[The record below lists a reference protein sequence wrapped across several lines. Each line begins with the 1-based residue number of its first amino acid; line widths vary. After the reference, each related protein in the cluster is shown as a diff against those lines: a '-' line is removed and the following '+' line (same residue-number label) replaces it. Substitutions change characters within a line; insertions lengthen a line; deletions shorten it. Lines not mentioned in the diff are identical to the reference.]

1 MWDLWRIRKI
11 TTFDFNSD
19 DPLENS
25 FLDKTLCLCGE
36 NKEFKKCCKNKSY
49 DELSQNIQLVYKRL
63 QTNNTCYMPDC
74 QRKTIS
80 CHSISK
86 QSSLLQ
92 LAESRKVYGFT
103 KNAGLYND
111 YIKILSQNPYK
122 LKSYKYTL
130 EKLGIVKEASVFSG
144 FCEYHDNMLFEC
156 LEKSNRFT
164 MDEKQLFM
172 LSFRALAHTYSQRI
186 LDYKMDIYFRHML
199 NAYKLNN
206 NEYYEIIRKQNDE
219 VLIIN
224 ASLVNRFKSLLK
236 VFMERIIHNNYSG
249 VYSTIL
255 KFSTKLPLQASTGF
269 FPKNRN
275 DINNINCTP
284 EFVSLISS
292 NKSSYAIYSKCNFET
307 KILDSE
313 NTITNYYLNNSL
325 QTILN
330 LMLDLI
336 YNSENI
342 YLSPKWL
349 DSVERTDYGRE
360 IKNLLLKIKCHSGCT
375 EELNALSKQ
384 FCRIISQHDMI
395 DFNNIEIKK
404 YIVTS

>member
-156 LEKSNRFT
+156 LEKSNRFA

-255 KFSTKLPLQASTGF
+255 KFSTKLPLQASTVF

-275 DINNINCTP
+275 DINNINSIP

-313 NTITNYYLNNSL
+313 NTITNYDLNNSL

-330 LMLDLI
+330 LMLDFI

-342 YLSPKWL
+342 VKEDHPGDASGSSY
-349 DSVERTDYGRE
+349 RE
-360 IKNLLLKIKCHSGCT
+360 ISGSII
-375 EELNALSKQ
+375 N
-384 FCRIISQHDMI
+384 CRFPQSCRA
-395 DFNNIEIKK
+395 
-404 YIVTS
+404 SR